1 MISICARTFDLL
13 GDFLFT
19 NYYIDIA
26 SDDIDSI
33 SRRVTRTKTLDGGV
47 YINDNGYTASDKE
60 VAITI
65 MYQTKAQSLL
75 LRDLVANHGEVTIS
89 RNNEVLL
96 CVPER
101 YTYNSGNVQMR
112 FLAKELLS

>member
-1 MISICARTFDLL
+1 MISICARTFDLV

-19 NYYIDIA
+19 NYFISIA
-26 SDDIDSI
+26 SDDIDKI
-33 SRRVTRTKTLDGGV
+33 TRRVTRTKTLDGGA
-47 YINDNGYTASDKE
+47 YINDNGYTPSDKE

-65 MYQTKAQSLL
+65 MHQTKAQSLL

-96 CVPER
+96 CVPES
-101 YTYNSGNVQMR
+101 YTFNSGNVRMR
-112 FLAKELLS
+112 FLAKSSIS

>member
-19 NYYIDIA
+19 NYYIDVS
-26 SDDIDSI
+26 SDDIDAI

-60 VAITI
+60 VAVTL
-65 MYQTKAQSLL
+65 MHQTKSEALL
-75 LRDLVANHGEVTIS
+75 LRDLIANHGEVTIS
-89 RNNEVLL
+89 RNDEVLL
-96 CVPER
+96 CVPESYSYR
-101 YTYNSGNVQMR
+101 GGNVRMR
-112 FLAKELLS
+112 FLAKESL